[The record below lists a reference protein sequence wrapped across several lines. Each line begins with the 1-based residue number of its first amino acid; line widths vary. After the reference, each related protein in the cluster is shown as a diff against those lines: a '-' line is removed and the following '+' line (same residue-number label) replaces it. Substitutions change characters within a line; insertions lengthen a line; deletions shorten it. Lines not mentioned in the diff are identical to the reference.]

1 MSKIKNLAEIQSD
14 YGIKIKEINLNKEFG
29 YIIIQKSENE
39 TKITIPVDPDI
50 KPYDAMTELIEYALE
65 VVVPEYSP
73 MAKKKT
79 DKKNKSE
86 EESITEPDDTEE
98 SNTEPVK
105 TTQAEEKNTEPV
117 TTEPIKKAG
126 RPKKETTVTNT
137 PAQEKNIINTTQSVN
152 DITDNK
158 ESKDILPITEEPEDK
173 TEKPATTEDEIT
185 VEPMATEADRER
197 IIETCYKKH
206 IDLKQIAEI
215 IRTQFKKEKLTE
227 LTKKELQV
235 IEEGIANK

>member
-86 EESITEPDDTEE
+86 EESI
-98 SNTEPVK
+98 TEPVK